1 MAKNDPLTLQW
12 PEQTKVTT
20 TLTLPDGSPLVFES
34 DKRGLLTEVD
44 PQYKADLL
52 GAGYTVVKQPP
63 TEAEPEP
70 EVATPD
76 QPEPAPEAVPME
88 DQGMG
93 PVDAP
98 AG

>member
-1 MAKNDPLTLQW
+1 MPKNDPLTLQW

-34 DKRGLLTEVD
+34 DKRGVLTEVD

-52 GAGYTVVKQPP
+52 GAGYTVVKQPMA
-63 TEAEPEP
+63 EAEVAPEP
-70 EVATPD
+70 AAPD
-76 QPEPAPEAVPME
+76 QPEPTPEAVPAE
-88 DQGMG
+88 GQGMG

-98 AG
+98 VG